1 MSTKKKF
8 QVRRLVMVALFTALA
23 YVVMIMIH
31 FPVSFLTLDI
41 KDAVITLCGLAFGPL
56 SALFISVA
64 VPFLEFVTISET
76 GVYGLVMNILG
87 SVSFSVT
94 ASVIYKYKK
103 HFFGAVIGLLSGVF
117 AMTAVMIL
125 FNLLIT
131 PYYTK
136 MPVDAVAAMI
146 PTLLLPFNLVKAVL
160 NASIVLMLYKT
171 VSTLLQKSGFLPK
184 SDHVFH
190 MDRRTVAVMVISLLL
205 IVASVAVVFEA
216 LGGEFTW
223 GIQNGSA
230 G

>member
-1 MSTKKKF
+1 MSAKKKL

-31 FPVSFLTLDI
+31 FPVAFLTLDI

-56 SALFISVA
+56 SALFISVV
-64 VPFLEFVTISET
+64 VPLLELVTVSDT
-76 GVYGLVMNILG
+76 GLYGLVMNMLG
-87 SVSFSVT
+87 SISFSVT

-103 HFFGAVIGLLSGVF
+103 HFFGAIMGLLSGIF
-117 AMTAVMIL
+117 AMTAVMLL

-131 PYYTK
+131 PYYTH

-146 PTLLLPFNLVKAVL
+146 PTLLLPFNLIKAVL

-184 SDHVFH
+184 SEHGFR
-190 MDRRTVAVMVISLLL
+190 MDRRTLAVTVISALL
-205 IVASVAVVFEA
+205 IIASVAVVFEV
-216 LGGEFTW
+216 LGGELTW
-223 GIQNGSA
+223 GIQA
-230 G
+230 KA